1 MNKSES
7 IVKIASALLKSQR
20 EMGNA
25 TKESKNPFFKSSY
38 ASLNA
43 VREAV
48 TPALN
53 ANGIT
58 VLQPTVELNGKSYVE
73 TLLLHESGEWISGL
87 TEVVAAKINDP
98 QAAGSGISY
107 SRRYGLQSLLS
118 IGAEDDDG
126 EAAMGRNKP
135 TYAPKAALAPTA
147 APQKTTGPET
157 LPQQAGQVIATET
170 KKSTFRKPQAENTNN
185 GWEN

>member
-7 IVKIASALLKSQR
+7 IVKLSAALLKAQKS
-20 EMGNA
+20 MGNA
-25 TKESKNPFFKSSY
+25 VKDAKNPFFKSSY
-38 ASLNA
+38 ANLNS

-53 ANGIT
+53 DNGIS
-58 VLQPTVELNGKSYVE
+58 VLQPTVEINGQAFVE
-73 TLLLHESGEWISGL
+73 TVLLHESGEWLSG
-87 TEVVAAKINDP
+87 TTAIVVGKANDP

-107 SRRYGLQSLLS
+107 ARRYGLQSLLS

-126 EAAMGRNKP
+126 EAAMGRGKAPSNAPSREALVSQPAGVVTPPASSKP
-135 TYAPKAALAPTA
+135 STFAKKPATAPAAE
-147 APQKTTGPET
+147 TTG
-157 LPQQAGQVIATET
+157 G
-170 KKSTFRKPQAENTNN
+170 